1 MIPVKLTNN
10 KIFEELK
17 RRIIVLELKP
27 GTVIVE
33 RELMNEFGVSRT
45 PVREA
50 LIMLS
55 QIGLV
60 EMKPRIGTYVT
71 QINIQSAKDAYEVK
85 KDLEGLAAELAA
97 KRASAQEI
105 EELFKIIDRFA
116 GYDIVE
122 DYKLCIQDDQR
133 FHQLIR
139 QASRNEML
147 IEILDVLNTRTA
159 RFLQSIHYVIT
170 DFDWFSHSLNDI
182 AQSIRDRNP
191 EAARRH
197 TQIHTQEFLDQMSRK
212 FFGTV

>member
-97 KRASAQEI
+97 KRASTQEI
-105 EELFKIIDRFA
+105 EELFKIIDRFT

-122 DYKLCIQDDQR
+122 DYKLCIEDDQR

-139 QASRNEML
+139 QASKNEML

-170 DFDWFSHSLNDI
+170 DFDWFSRSLSDI

-191 EAARRH
+191 EDARRH
-197 TQIHTQEFLDQMSRK
+197 TQVHTQEFLDQMSRK

>member
-1 MIPVKLTNN
+1 MKLANN
-10 KIFEELK
+10 TIFEELK
-17 RRIIVLELKP
+17 KRIIELELKP
-27 GTVIVE
+27 GTVINE
-33 RELMNEFGVSRT
+33 RELMQTFGVSRT

-71 QINIQSAKDAYEVK
+71 QIDIQSAKDAYEVK

-97 KRASAQEI
+97 KRATAQEI
-105 EELFKIIDRFA
+105 EALFEIIDRFA

-139 QASRNEML
+139 QASRNDML
-147 IEILDVLNTRTA
+147 IEILDLLNTRTA

-170 DFDWFSHSLNDI
+170 DFDWFSHSLKDI
-182 AQSIRDRNP
+182 AEAIRDRKP
-191 EAARRH
+191 EEARIH
-197 TQIHTQEFLDQMSRK
+197 TQVHTQEFLDQMSRK

>member
-1 MIPVKLTNN
+1 MKLANN
-10 KIFEELK
+10 TIFEVMK
-17 RRIIVLELKP
+17 RRIIDLELTP
-27 GTVIVE
+27 GTAINE
-33 RELMNEFGVSRT
+33 RELMQQFGVSRT

-50 LIMLS
+50 LLMLS
-55 QIGLV
+55 QIGLI

-71 QINIQSAKDAYEVK
+71 QIDIQSARDAYEVK

-97 KRASAQEI
+97 KRATAAEI
-105 EELFKIIDRFA
+105 EELFSIIDRFA

-147 IEILDVLNTRTA
+147 IEILDVLNTKTA

-170 DFDWFSHSLNDI
+170 DFDWFSRSLSDI
-182 AQSIRDRNP
+182 AEAIRDRNP

-197 TQIHTQEFLDQMSRK
+197 TQVHTQEFLDQMSRK